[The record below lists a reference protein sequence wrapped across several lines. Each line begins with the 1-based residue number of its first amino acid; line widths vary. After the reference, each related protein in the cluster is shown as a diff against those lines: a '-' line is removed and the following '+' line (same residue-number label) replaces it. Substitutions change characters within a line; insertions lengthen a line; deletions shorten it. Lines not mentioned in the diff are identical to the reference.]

1 MRALNQR
8 TVYDSLQ
15 RLGSASRAELA
26 RRTGLSKP
34 TISLAVAD
42 LERAGLVRPAGQ
54 KAPGGGLGRTS
65 LLYEPDPTAGHVLG
79 LDIGR
84 RWIRSGVA
92 DLSGQLLGRADLPQD
107 AESATELIELVRQAS
122 INARKS
128 AGIENEAI
136 SAAFLGG
143 PGVLDRPS
151 RRFRYAPQMPGWS
164 KPGTL
169 DQLAEAVGC
178 SLAGCSLDWDN
189 DVACATIA
197 EAAHGAAIGVAN
209 FVYLWVGS
217 GVGLGIWIDGDL
229 YRGGGSAGEVGFMPL
244 AATTGT
250 DNSRLSPIER
260 REGLVERA
268 VSADGVLRTARAL
281 GLRQAQS
288 AKDVFALA
296 REGNQVALDVID
308 LQGKRIAH
316 AVAAIVA
323 ILDPGLL
330 VLGGAV
336 GRNTDLLIRPLSDE
350 LARLTPLRP
359 QIVGAQLGD
368 DAVLLGA
375 VAAALG
381 TARQRVFAA
390 RMSTVID
397 PRDS

>member
-1 MRALNQR
+1 MLPALSSPGGPACPSRRSRSPSPTSSAPGWSGLAPESPRRRPWPDQPALRARPDRRRCARPGHRPPLDQVR
-8 TVYDSLQ
+8 
-15 RLGSASRAELA
+15 RRRPERSAARPGRSAA
-26 RRTGLSKP
+26 RRRERHR
-34 TISLAVAD
+34 AD
-42 LERAGLVRPAGQ
+42 RAGTTGQ
-54 KAPGGGLGRTS
+54 HQRQEVGR
-65 LLYEPDPTAGHVLG
+65 
-79 LDIGR
+79 
-84 RWIRSGVA
+84 
-92 DLSGQLLGRADLPQD
+92 
-107 AESATELIELVRQAS
+107 IET
-122 INARKS
+122 
-128 AGIENEAI
+128 EAI

-151 RRFRYAPQMPGWS
+151 CRFRYAPRMPGWS

-336 GRNTDLLIRPLSDE
+336 GRNTDLLTRPLSDE

-359 QIVGAQLGD
+359 QIVGAP
-368 DAVLLGA
+368 
-375 VAAALG
+375 
-381 TARQRVFAA
+381 ARRRRRPA
-390 RMSTVID
+390 RCRSGSARHCPSAGIRRQD
-397 PRDS
+397 EHGHRPAR